1 MTNLGEQLMMGVMDA
16 EGSSIA
22 KLVSL
27 DEVVGAVRPG
37 LTSFDAVVNRRW
49 LAPSRAK
56 SRSCFCLVSHPSCK

>member
-1 MTNLGEQLMMGVMDA
+1 MMEVIDA

-37 LTSFDAVVNRRW
+37 LTSFYACRESSLVCSEYQVG
-49 LAPSRAK
+49 LV
-56 SRSCFCLVSHPSCK
+56 FCLVSQSIICK